1 MLHIAL
7 TGNIAG
13 GKSTVAELFRR
24 WGATIIDADELARE
38 AQAPGT
44 DVFAAI
50 VHRFGPTVIAA
61 DGTLDRPTLRSIV
74 FADPAALAD
83 LNRIVHPDVHR
94 RREARLADARAGSRN
109 DAIVV
114 SVIPL
119 LFEAADP
126 AAFDAIVLVDAPAA
140 VRRDRLVRDRDL
152 APAEADRM
160 IAAQLPAGP
169 KRARSD
175 YVIENDGDRDE
186 LERQAAEVW
195 RALRARAT
203 PSGA

>member
-7 TGNIAG
+7 TGNIAA

-24 WGATIIDADELARE
+24 WGATLIDADDLARA

-50 VHRFGPTVIAA
+50 VRRFGATVVAV
-61 DGTLDRPTLRSIV
+61 DGTLDRPALRSIV
-74 FADPAALAD
+74 LADPSALAD
-83 LNRIVHPDVHR
+83 LNRIVHPEVHR
-94 RREARLADARAGSRN
+94 RREALVAEARVRSRD
-109 DAIVV
+109 DAIIV

-126 AAFDAIVLVDAPAA
+126 AAFDAVILVDAPAA
-140 VRRDRLVRDRDL
+140 LRRDRLVRDRSL
-152 APAEADRM
+152 TPADADRM
-160 IAAQLPAGP
+160 IAAQHPAGP
-169 KRARSD
+169 KRAHSD
-175 YVIENDGDRDE
+175 YVIENDGDRDA
-186 LERQAAEVW
+186 LERRAAEVW
-195 RALRARAT
+195 RALRARAA